1 MGVEFLAALL
11 GPLAFGIGSCFAAEF
26 SGAGAEAFAGGNTAS
41 VPIAAAECSGNPD
54 LGIAVAAG
62 GRLIGGVPCWTFPK
76 ICKTG
81 GSAFGAVG
89 IAATGHRQGHS
100 SSWVV
105 AQTMQAGS
113 HSLEAVHFPSILAI
127 VLRPSVHSIQPDAGQ
142 EHAYVL
148 IGAKTESVSSSGC
161 ALPSASIPSKA
172 PFPLQSYRSQGS
184 IPCQLN
190 SAVVEVDWP
199 WL

>member
-1 MGVEFLAALL
+1 MCLAGHSQRSAKQ
-11 GPLAFGIGSCFAAEF
+11 
-26 SGAGAEAFAGGNTAS
+26 AGQPS
-41 VPIAAAECSGNPD
+41 VQLELRP
-54 LGIAVAAG
+54 
-62 GRLIGGVPCWTFPK
+62 
-76 ICKTG
+76 
-81 GSAFGAVG
+81 
-89 IAATGHRQGHS
+89 TGHRQGHS

-161 ALPSASIPSKA
+161 ALPCASIPAKA